1 MADRGGALRLVVKS
15 GAEDEDTQVDIGH
28 ARSVARQ
35 LACPRGQPG
44 APLDVLL
51 IDDSLG
57 DTELIRRAF
66 RDGPKRVNLEQV
78 DRLDAGLR
86 RVNERRFDLVL
97 LDLSI
102 EDSSGFDSVVGLCAR
117 APATPIIVMT
127 TVDDEDVARHVV
139 RAGAQDFL
147 VKAQITTSLLFR
159 SVRYAI
165 ERQTLIEKLRS
176 LSFEDELTHIAN
188 RRGFLVLS
196 HQQRILA
203 RRTREPMLLF
213 AADLDGFKHIN
224 DTLGHPAG
232 DLVLIEL
239 AVLLKH
245 TFRDGDIVARL
256 GGDEFAVLANGARDA
271 ALLLGRLQANVAAYN
286 AAPKGGHELSL
297 SVGSVCVEP
306 DSIRTVEELLA
317 DADAVMYARK
327 RAKKDSIRTQ
337 RLDGTCALDS
347 A

>member
-1 MADRGGALRLVVKS
+1 MLVAKG
-15 GAEDEDTQVDIGH
+15 GAEDEDTEVDVGH

-35 LACPRGQPG
+35 SASRP
-44 APLDVLL
+44 AHAATPLDVLL
-51 IDDSLG
+51 IEDSLR
-57 DTELIRRAF
+57 DVELIRGAF
-66 RDGPKRVNLEQV
+66 RDGPRRVNLEQV
-78 DRLDAGLR
+78 DRLDAGLQ

-102 EDSSGFDSVVGLCAR
+102 EDSSGFDSVVGLGAR
-117 APATPIIVMT
+117 APGTPIIVMT
-127 TVDDEDVARHVV
+127 RVDDEDVARQAVQ
-139 RAGAQDFL
+139 AGAQDFL

-176 LSFEDELTHIAN
+176 LSFEDDLTHVAN

-196 HQQRILA
+196 HQQRVLA

-232 DLVLIEL
+232 DLALIDL

-256 GGDEFAVLANGARDA
+256 GGDEFAVLANGARDET
-271 ALLLGRLQANVAAYN
+271 LLLDRLQANVFAYN

-297 SVGSVCVEP
+297 SVGSICVEP
-306 DSIRTVEELLA
+306 DSMRTVEELLA

-327 RAKKDSIRTQ
+327 RAKKDSSPVQ
-337 RLDGTCALDS
+337 RWTAL
-347 A
+347 AP

>member
-1 MADRGGALRLVVKS
+1 MLVVQS
-15 GAEDEDTQVDIGH
+15 DGEDEDTDVDVGH
-28 ARSVARQ
+28 ARSVARLVASRQ
-35 LACPRGQPG
+35 VRA
-44 APLDVLL
+44 AEPLDVLL
-51 IDDSLG
+51 IDGPRDA
-57 DTELIRRAF
+57 ELIHGAF
-66 RDGPKRVNLEQV
+66 RDGPRHVKLERV
-78 DRLDAGLR
+78 DRLDVALR

-117 APATPIIVMT
+117 APGTPIIVMMR
-127 TVDDEDVARHVV
+127 VDDEDLARQAVQ
-139 RAGAQDFL
+139 AGAQDFL
-147 VKAQITTSLLFR
+147 VKTQITTNLLFR
-159 SVRYAI
+159 SIRYAI
-165 ERQTLIEKLRS
+165 ERQMLVEKLRS
-176 LSFEDELTHIAN
+176 LSFEDDLTHVAN

-213 AADLDGFKHIN
+213 AADLDGFKRIN

-232 DLVLIEL
+232 DLALIDL
-239 AVLLKH
+239 AALLKH

-256 GGDEFAVLANGARDA
+256 GGDEFAILANGARDETQ
-271 ALLLGRLQANVAAYN
+271 LLSRLHANVSAYN

-306 DSIRTVEELLA
+306 DSMRPVEELLA

-327 RAKKDSIRTQ
+327 RAKKDSIPVHDWTAI
-337 RLDGTCALDS
+337 AL
-347 A
+347 